1 MFSPVASTI
10 FTFRNIDKTENGE
23 IGRAPVAL
31 GQAVGVLGEI
41 SKYDNALAVG
51 AKNVLSVF
59 GELAQ
64 ENKVMNYA
72 SKFAKFASNNVNP
85 LIAAS
90 GGVKVLMSD
99 DKQSAA
105 ITEAA
110 ALSAMFGGEALV
122 KKNYDKIAKSK
133 GVQDLLKLVADKK
146 YIKPLVEYFEKKK
159 WGGATAA
166 VVKGLLFLS
175 ASMTSY
181 EVGHKVGD
189 KAAKQVKNIQEEKAL
204 VSQNKTIEE
213 LTEDALAT
221 VNIPD
226 NNAVKINHVA

>member
-41 SKYDNALAVG
+41 SKYDNAAAMT
-51 AKNVLSVF
+51 AKNMLSVF
-59 GELAQ
+59 SDLSK

-72 SKFAKFASNNVNP
+72 GKFAKFASNNVNP
-85 LIAAS
+85 LIALS

-105 ITEAA
+105 ITEGT
-110 ALSAMFGGEALV
+110 ALAAMFGGEGLV
-122 KKNYDKIAKSK
+122 KKHYDKIIDSQK
-133 GVQDLLKLVADKK
+133 VQNLLKAASKQKYLKPAFDFLQKK
-146 YIKPLVEYFEKKK
+146 N
-159 WGGATAA
+159 WGGATGA
-166 VVKGLLFLS
+166 VIKGLLFLA

-181 EVGHKVGD
+181 EIGHIEVD
-189 KAAKQVKNIQEEKAL
+189 KTEKNKKKQKNEQQIKDEKTLNQVMETLTAQADNEENE
-204 VSQNKTIEE
+204 Q
-213 LTEDALAT
+213 
-221 VNIPD
+221 
-226 NNAVKINHVA
+226 KINHLA

>member
-41 SKYDNALAVG
+41 SKYDNAAAMT
-51 AKNVLSVF
+51 AKNMLSVF
-59 GELAQ
+59 SDLSK

-72 SKFAKFASNNVNP
+72 GKFAKFASNNVNP
-85 LIAAS
+85 LIALS

-105 ITEAA
+105 ITEGT
-110 ALSAMFGGEALV
+110 ALAAMFGGEGLV
-122 KKNYDKIAKSK
+122 KKHYDKIIDSQK
-133 GVQDLLKLVADKK
+133 VQNLLKSASKQKYLKPAFDFLQKK
-146 YIKPLVEYFEKKK
+146 N
-159 WGGATAA
+159 WGGATGA
-166 VVKGLLFLS
+166 VIKGLLFLA

-181 EVGHKVGD
+181 EIGHIAGD
-189 KAAKQVKNIQEEKAL
+189 KTAKYVKSQQNEQQIKDEKTLNQVMETLIAQADNEENE
-204 VSQNKTIEE
+204 Q
-213 LTEDALAT
+213 
-221 VNIPD
+221 
-226 NNAVKINHVA
+226 KINHLA

>member
-41 SKYDNALAVG
+41 AKYDNAAALT
-51 AKNVLSVF
+51 AKNMLSVF
-59 GELAQ
+59 SDLSK

-72 SKFAKFASNNVNP
+72 GKFAKFASNNVNP
-85 LIAAS
+85 LIALS

-105 ITEAA
+105 ITETA

-122 KKNYDKIAKSK
+122 KKHYDKILNSK
-133 GVQDLLKLVADKK
+133 NMQQLLTSASKQK
-146 YIKPLVEYFEKKK
+146 YLKPVFEFLKKK
-159 WGGATAA
+159 NWGGATGAII
-166 VVKGLLFLS
+166 KGLIFLA
-175 ASMTSY
+175 ASMSAY
-181 EVGHKVGD
+181 EVGHIAGD
-189 KAAKQVKNIQEEKAL
+189 KIVQKVKTKQSEQQKIDDETLNQVI
-204 VSQNKTIEE
+204 KTLMANNENIEE
-213 LTEDALAT
+213 NE
-221 VNIPD
+221 
-226 NNAVKINHVA
+226 KINHVA